1 MEAGQSAFGDVYAWF
16 RDLLMWPGPGTASRA
31 GRFGRR
37 DHSPSGRT
45 AALVDPRES
54 SVLALDWLNGRRTPD
69 ANPLLT
75 GALTGLTLGTSAP
88 MIFRAL
94 VEATAYGSRAIA
106 ERFTGE
112 GVEIRSILAIGGIA
126 VKSPFVMQTLSDVL
140 GMPIRVVGYA
150 QTCALGAA
158 MCAAV
163 AAGIYPTVGE
173 AQAAMGVREY
183 VDYTPDP
190 ERRAYYE
197 RQYERY
203 AALGRFVEQQTNEQ

>member
-1 MEAGQSAFGDVYAWF
+1 
-16 RDLLMWPGPGTASRA
+16 
-31 GRFGRR
+31 
-37 DHSPSGRT
+37 
-45 AALVDPRES
+45 
-54 SVLALDWLNGRRTPD
+54 
-69 ANPLLT
+69 
-75 GALTGLTLGTSAP
+75 

-163 AAGIYPTVGE
+163 AAGIHPTVGE
-173 AQAAMGVREY
+173 AQAAMSVREY
-183 VDYTPDP
+183 VDYVPDP